1 MTEKKNH
8 DDLHAPVPAA
18 EADLD
23 DFGDADADA
32 APGNDEH
39 HEFQDHDFGQTKR

>member
-1 MTEKKNH
+1 MTEKKN

-23 DFGDADADA
+23 DFGDADAA
-32 APGNDEH
+32 STAGKDEH
-39 HEFQDHDFGQTKR
+39 HEFQDHDFGQAPR